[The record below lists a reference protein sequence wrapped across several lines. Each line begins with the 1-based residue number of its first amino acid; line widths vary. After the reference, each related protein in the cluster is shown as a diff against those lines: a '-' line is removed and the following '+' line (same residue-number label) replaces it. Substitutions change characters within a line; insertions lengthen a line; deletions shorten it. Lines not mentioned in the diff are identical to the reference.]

1 MGWTSDRSPKR
12 SAVSWKTNP
21 PIMLAMPS
29 SQTGR
34 RASRTTSP
42 TSNPL
47 AWVLLAAIRWHTD
60 DAAVHT
66 LAATASTIAL
76 SITVSFR
83 RTTTSSLCTGA
94 VPPGTITS
102 ACGAPA
108 HPHGP
113 EGLHH
118 PTRPGSASQYR
129 AGHRPFTPQRI
140 AGADR
145 PWPKTRQ
152 QPQRPAALSGSPRQT
167 SLARPAVR
175 LGLVRVFMIPASMIG
190 CITLSSATSAL
201 APLPARMAMRC

>member
-1 MGWTSDRSPKR
+1 M
-12 SAVSWKTNP
+12 
-21 PIMLAMPS
+21 
-29 SQTGR
+29 
-34 RASRTTSP
+34 
-42 TSNPL
+42 PL
-47 AWVLLAAIRWHTD
+47 APIRWHTD
-60 DAAVHT
+60 DVAVHT

-83 RTTTSSLCTGA
+83 RTTTSSLYTGA

-102 ACGAPA
+102 ACGVPA

-118 PTRPGSASQYR
+118 PSRPGSASQYQ
-129 AGHRPFTPQRI
+129 AGHGPFTPQRI

-145 PWPKTRQ
+145 PGPKTRQ
-152 QPQRPAALSGSPRQT
+152 QPRQAQRPQRPAALSGGPRQT
-167 SLARPAVR
+167 SLVRPAVR

-201 APLPARMAMRC
+201 TPLPARMAMRC